1 MKKELAVL
9 FDMDGV
15 ICDTNPYH
23 LQAWEQF
30 AVKHQLNLAGK
41 DLGYYIYG
49 RTNRDALQLFLR
61 DGAFANGVH
70 FNEAQFND
78 LSEEKEAL
86 FREIYRDHVTLTPG
100 LVEFLVALQQAE
112 VPVAVASNAPVSNI
126 NFILEATQ
134 TRPYFNAVI
143 DASQV
148 SKGKPDPQIYLKTAA
163 TLSIPPAH
171 CVVIE
176 DSTVGVEAG
185 QRAGMK
191 VVGITTTHSAA
202 ELSHTDLV
210 ITDFTSLT
218 VAQLQALL
226 SKSSV

>member
-9 FDMDGV
+9 FDMDGD
-15 ICDTNPYH
+15 ICDTNQYH
-23 LQAWEQF
+23 QQAWEQF
-30 AVKHQLNLAGK
+30 AEKHQLNLAGK
-41 DLGYYIYG
+41 DLGHYIYG
-49 RTNRDALQLFLR
+49 RTNRDALQLFIK
-61 DGAFANGVH
+61 DKAFANGTGTLT
-70 FNEAQFND
+70 EGQLND
-78 LSEEKEAL
+78 WSEEKEAL
-86 FREIYRDHVTLTPG
+86 FREIYRDHVALTTG
-100 LVEFLVALQQAE
+100 LPEFLQALKHAE
-112 VPVAVASNAPVSNI
+112 VPVALASNAPVSNI

-134 TRPYFNAVI
+134 TRPYFAAVI

-163 TLSIPPAH
+163 TLGMPPAR

-191 VVGITTTHSAA
+191 VIGITTTHSEA

-210 ITDFTSLT
+210 IADFAGLT
-218 VAQLQALL
+218 VAKLQELL
-226 SKSSV
+226 